1 MGQCYITRRG
11 TKTGGA
17 VEQLGVYP
25 TGNNGRPIGNVT
37 VLDNVTNLGIY
48 LFKDNSG
55 VTGVALPNSLRTIE
69 DQAFQNCTN
78 LQDIAIPN
86 KISVIPTGCF
96 ENNTSLSKVKLPES
110 LTEIKGYAFNGCTN
124 LFDIFIPDAIGSL
137 IIGKYAFQGCHMDNE
152 TATKLAVN
160 VNKTI
165 YSYAFAGIKD
175 VSEIT
180 TSMVWDYY
188 FQNCTSL
195 KKCTI
200 LKVNNSNFGQHVFNG
215 CSSIET
221 VILPDEGTAINQNM
235 FSNLPSLKNVNIP
248 KNCKTIGSQ
257 AFYKCTKLTELYIW
271 DKIETIANNSFRDCT
286 NLKSIYIDKLR
297 GSITEPADRWGAV
310 NSTVYYN
317 NPIIR
322 IVRQLPDIAVY
333 INEQYIE
340 DKYEVPKLGNV
351 VCTAYHK
358 DYLPSAVTIS
368 AAETNHTYDCE
379 PVMSDQDGYRLTLNI
394 TNDNPQY
401 RISYDGIHTFKDG
414 SVLVPK
420 GAEVTYTA
428 AAYQSEPTSGTVTVT
443 EDTVLNISLNP
454 RYWENIILQY
464 PFKDYT
470 FSDID
475 YLSNLGQFEI
485 SENYI
490 SNKSTP
496 HNGASYGY
504 IQFRTPTSDNYTEN
518 MQLKISCYVSS
529 ENSHDWGGIWAG
541 TEIWQPTLSEIRNN
555 TSHSGG
561 QWLFRSS
568 GISITSPQEYTMTLN
583 ADTEYYINLAYA
595 KDGSDVSGSDKMFIS
610 RIEFIT
616 SA

>member
-1 MGQCYITRRG
+1 MGNCYITRRG

-25 TGNNGRPIGNVT
+25 TGNNGRPMGNVT
-37 VLDNVTNLGIY
+37 VLDNVTALSSY

-55 VTGVALPNSLRTIE
+55 VTGVALPNNLRSMDT
-69 DQAFQNCTN
+69 QAFQNCTN
-78 LQDIAIPN
+78 LQEVSIPN
-86 KISVIPTGCF
+86 KVSVIPQRCF
-96 ENNTSLSKVKLPES
+96 ENNTSLSRVRLPEA
-110 LTEIKGYAFNGCTN
+110 LTKIQDYAFNGCNN
-124 LFDIFIPDAIGSL
+124 LFNIIIPETVKSL
-137 IIGKYAFQGCHMDNE
+137 QIKQYAFQGCHMDNE
-152 TATKLAVN
+152 TATKLALLTNGYV
-160 VNKTI
+160 

-175 VSEIT
+175 VTEIT
-180 TSMVWDYY
+180 TTMVVDYY
-188 FQNCTSL
+188 FRNCTSL

-200 LKVNNSNFGQHVFNG
+200 LKSHDHDFGQRVFEG
-215 CSSIET
+215 CSSLET
-221 VILPDEGTAINQNM
+221 VILPDNAPAVNQSM
-235 FSNLPSLKNVNIP
+235 FFDLRSLKNINIP
-248 KNCKTIGSQ
+248 KSCTVINSQ
-257 AFYKCTKLTELYIW
+257 AFYNCTGLTEIYIW
-271 DKIETIANNSFRDCT
+271 DKIETIANNSFQNCT

-297 GSITEPADRWGAV
+297 GSITEPADHWGAV

-317 NPIIR
+317 NPRIR

-340 DKYEVPKLGNV
+340 DEYEVPKLGNV

-358 DYLPSAVTIS
+358 DYLPSTVTIS

-379 PVMSDQDGYRLTLNI
+379 PVMSDQDGYRLTLNV
-394 TNDNPQY
+394 TNNKPKY
-401 RISYDGIHTFKDG
+401 KISYDGIHTFKDG

-443 EDTVLNISLNP
+443 EDTVLNISLVP

-541 TEIWQPTLSEIRNN
+541 TDIWKPTLSEIRNN

-595 KDGSDVSGSDKMFIS
+595 KDGSSVSGSDKMFIS
-610 RIEFIT
+610 RIEFIA